1 MAIVLPNR
9 TTAPPTREAGLVQSP
24 LSVVVRRT
32 APAAHVRHCDAP
44 VALDGNTG
52 RGWHRGRTVGQP
64 DATGWR
70 PSGAAA
76 LLCGRPP
83 LRCAVQRRL
92 PPAAIALRAASLRWR
107 FGFGEAFSFL
117 WAAAIR
123 FRTAALKVRLCGA
136 GALPSDPAFG
146 PGCPN

>member
-83 LRCAVQRRL
+83 LREAGLVQSPLSVVVRRTA
-92 PPAAIALRAASLRWR
+92 PAAHVRHCDAPVALDGNTGRGWHR
-107 FGFGEAFSFL
+107 GQ
-117 WAAAIR
+117 
-123 FRTAALKVRLCGA
+123 CCH
-136 GALPSDPAFG
+136 
-146 PGCPN
+146 PG